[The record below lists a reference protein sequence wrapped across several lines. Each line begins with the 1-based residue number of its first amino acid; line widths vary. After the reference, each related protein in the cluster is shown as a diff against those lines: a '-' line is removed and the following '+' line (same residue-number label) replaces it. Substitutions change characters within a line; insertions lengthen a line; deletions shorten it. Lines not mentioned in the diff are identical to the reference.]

1 MLTMRLG
8 ILGGSFDPV
17 HYGHLLLAESAREQ
31 CQLDQVWLLPAAVP
45 PHKQDRQLTPAEH
58 RLAMLELAVAGEPA
72 LSICRYEVDRGGVN
86 YTFET
91 LGMIKSQQPDSELF
105 FLLGA
110 DMLHD
115 LPNWREPSRICQLAI
130 LVVVARPGVGQPDYS
145 LLSAITTP
153 ERIELMRRHQ
163 IVMPQIGISSSDL
176 RRRVAERRSI
186 RFQTPRAVEEYIRAH
201 GLYQHV

>member
-1 MLTMRLG
+1 MRLG

-31 CQLDQVWLLPAAVP
+31 CQLDQVWLLPTAVP

>member
-1 MLTMRLG
+1 MRLG